1 MDSIYL
7 VAYTTILIFTIL
19 IPSFLLGRIWFAVSP
34 FVINYYRSE
43 KASWYNSW
51 NTDRFLIVVSGVA
64 ISVVL
69 SFFWGVKILRQI
81 REVELDFVEVF
92 FYIVIQIIILVLL
105 EAKMDHPGKPLK
117 AFREFQRKRYDER
130 FVFLEKQNAADTVT
144 HHAAELKKEI
154 QHTKESLAGEIQIHK
169 DISTEIH
176 LLADENNRLLKTSDF
191 PFEFRNTTHL
201 NISNLMTEY
210 FISEESRQPLE
221 DFLLRKRKNG
231 KIVFTKIA
239 RNGVSIQPILDFF
252 SRYTDL
258 IEKCKAE
265 KYSQAETAK
274 IINETAS
281 ALTRKGELENQPINS
296 KNLSKY
302 LS

>member
-1 MDSIYL
+1 
-7 VAYTTILIFTIL
+7 
-19 IPSFLLGRIWFAVSP
+19 
-34 FVINYYRSE
+34 
-43 KASWYNSW
+43 
-51 NTDRFLIVVSGVA
+51 
-64 ISVVL
+64 
-69 SFFWGVKILRQI
+69 
-81 REVELDFVEVF
+81 
-92 FYIVIQIIILVLL
+92 
-105 EAKMDHPGKPLK
+105 
-117 AFREFQRKRYDER
+117 
-130 FVFLEKQNAADTVT
+130 
-144 HHAAELKKEI
+144 
-154 QHTKESLAGEIQIHK
+154 
-169 DISTEIH
+169 
-176 LLADENNRLLKTSDF
+176 
-191 PFEFRNTTHL
+191 
-201 NISNLMTEY
+201 MTEY